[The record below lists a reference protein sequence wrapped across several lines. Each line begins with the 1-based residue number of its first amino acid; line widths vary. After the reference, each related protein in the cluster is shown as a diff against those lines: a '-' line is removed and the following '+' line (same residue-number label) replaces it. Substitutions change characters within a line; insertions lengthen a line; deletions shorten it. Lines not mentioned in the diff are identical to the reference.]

1 MTRIPDR
8 PVAVRLDSAGRPAA
22 FRWRGRWRGVTEVVD
37 EWVYRQPWWEE
48 SIFGDGSGR
57 PLERTFYRVLADG
70 GGMFELALAAG
81 GRAWLYREFD

>member
-8 PVAVRLDSAGRPAA
+8 PVAVRLDPAGRPVA
-22 FRWRGRWRGVTEVVD
+22 FRWRGRWRTVSEVID

-48 SIFGDGSGR
+48 SIFGDRARR
-57 PLERTFYRVLADG
+57 PPERTFYRVLADG
-70 GGMFELALAAG
+70 AGVFELALAE